1 MKYLCLGY
9 HEEKTWHAMNE
20 NDRKALL
27 DESFAYETLLR
38 ENGHYN

>member
-20 NDRKALL
+20 SDRKSLL
-27 DESFAYETLLR
+27 EENFAYETLLR
-38 ENGHYN
+38 KNGHY